1 MPPTVDPAVLE
12 AGGVLGPKFGS
23 QLVNRN
29 DEQLRTAGAKAG
41 DGSREPRLAGRRVGQ
56 ATWATSAQ
64 LLYRYAMVAVF
75 LLLFVVMAIASP
87 TFRDP
92 QNLSNLLQQNSIIGI
107 VACGM
112 VVMIISGGFD
122 LSVGAVGAMSAVSG
136 AAVFINLASL
146 PFGPFPAVITAVV
159 VATLCGLINGLLIGK
174 VGINPFVTTLGTQT
188 AIRGVLLIITDGRP
202 IYGVPSYF
210 NWVGLGRLGPIPV
223 AVLMWA
229 AVIVLTMFVLRST
242 RFGHYVYA
250 VGGNKNAARLAG
262 INVDR
267 TLIGIYAFGGFCAGV
282 AGVLALGTTLVAQ
295 PTAAETWPLTAI
307 AAVVVGGVPL
317 AGGSGGVWAA
327 VLGTLLLGTVS
338 NALNLLGVS
347 PFWQPAV
354 TGLVILIAVGL
365 DSYQRKRRATE

>member
-1 MPPTVDPAVLE
+1 VNGQDKKVEVAATQSNVEAVPA
-12 AGGVLGPKFGS
+12 
-23 QLVNRN
+23 
-29 DEQLRTAGAKAG
+29 AKARHG
-41 DGSREPRLAGRRVGQ
+41 ESRRSS
-56 ATWATSAQ
+56 SAQ
-64 LLYRYAMVAVF
+64 LLYRYAMLAVF
-75 LLLFVVMAIASP
+75 LVLFVVMTIASP
-87 TFRDP
+87 TFRNP
-92 QNLSNLLQQNSIIGI
+92 QNLANLLQQNSIIGI

-136 AAVFINLASL
+136 AAVFINMPDL
-146 PFGPFPAVITAVV
+146 PLGPFPAVVTAIF
-159 VATLCGLINGLLIGK
+159 VATMCGLLNGVLIGK

-188 AIRGVLLIITDGRP
+188 LIRGVLLIITDGKP
-202 IYGVPSYF
+202 IYGVPNYF
-210 NWVGLGRLGPIPV
+210 NWVGLGKLGPIPF
-223 AVLMWA
+223 AVIMWA
-229 AVIVLTMFVLRST
+229 AVILLTMFVLRST

-250 VGGNKNAARLAG
+250 VGGNANAARLAG

-267 TLIGIYAFGGFCAGV
+267 TMIGIFAFGGFCAGT

-317 AGGSGGVWAA
+317 SGGSGGVWAA
-327 VLGTLLLGTVS
+327 VLGTLLLGTVA